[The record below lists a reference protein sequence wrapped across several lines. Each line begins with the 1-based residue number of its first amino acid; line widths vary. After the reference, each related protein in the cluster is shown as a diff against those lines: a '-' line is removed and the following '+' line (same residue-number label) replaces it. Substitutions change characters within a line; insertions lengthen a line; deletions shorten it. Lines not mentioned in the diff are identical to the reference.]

1 MRNLRLLPI
10 LIAVLLTLLLTVW
23 LIDQLQRF
31 YWQLSYSSPLL
42 GGFLVL
48 LLVALV
54 ISLVGAV
61 IYYGRMFTRPASR
74 SGRPRP
80 QAPEQKTEAA
90 DANLQA
96 VQRQVEL
103 IQDRI
108 ARQALLERSQAI
120 AAELE
125 RGDLRVVVFGT
136 GSAGKTSL
144 VNALMG
150 RIVGRV
156 EATMGSTEEGQTYR
170 LRLRGLERDI
180 CVTDTPGILEAG
192 KAGDRRQQLARQL
205 ALEAD
210 LLIFVVDGDLRRSE
224 LEALEALVRIGKRS
238 LLVLNKRDLYSA
250 EEQAA
255 ILARLRERLRGLIA
269 AQDIVTASAR
279 PQTVRLAQGE
289 RLQPPADVQQ
299 LMRRMAAVLRAE
311 GEELVADNILL
322 QSQRLGDEARK
333 LLDRQ
338 RRRQAVKVVEQFQ
351 WISAGVVAVTP
362 LPGVDLLGT
371 VAVNAQMV
379 VELGRVYGCE
389 MNIERGRELALSL
402 GRLLASLGII
412 KGATQ
417 LVATALQTNLAT
429 ALIGKAV
436 QGVSAAYLTRIAGRS
451 FIEYFRRDQ
460 DWGDGGMAEV
470 VQEQFQLEQRDAFV
484 RRFLR
489 EAFERVVQPLAR
501 QLEGRELP
509 PADRGS

>member
-1 MRNLRLLPI
+1 MRNLRLLPTV
-10 LIAVLLTLLLTVW
+10 LAVLLTLLLTIW
-23 LIDQLQRF
+23 LIDQLQRL

-61 IYYGRMFTRPASR
+61 VYYGRLFTRPAR
-74 SGRPRP
+74 RGVAPRP

-96 VQRQVEL
+96 IQRQVEL

-108 ARQALLERSQAI
+108 AREALQERSRAI

-192 KAGDRRQQLARQL
+192 RAGDRRQQLARQL

-224 LEALEALVRIGKRS
+224 YEALEALVRIGKRS
-238 LLVLNKRDLYSA
+238 LLVLNKRDLYTAA
-250 EEQAA
+250 EQEA

-269 AQDIVTASAR
+269 AQDILAASAR
-279 PQTVRLAQGE
+279 PQTVQLSNGE
-289 RLQPPADVQQ
+289 RLQPPVDVQL

-311 GEELVADNILL
+311 GEELIADNILL

-338 RRRQAVKVVEQFQ
+338 RRRQAEAVVDQFQ

-429 ALIGKAV
+429 AILGKAV

-509 PADRGS
+509 PADRAP